1 VDPAKP
7 SLLTL
12 YDNLSEFIQQ
22 LSHNYLAT
30 YDNMKYAPKWLSDEV
45 CKDVTGIGQTKRIL
59 LQMMRIRF
67 LNINTA

>member
-30 YDNMKYAPKWLSDEV
+30 YDNMKYAPKWVSDEV
-45 CKDVTGIGQTKRIL
+45 WKAVTGIGQTKRIL